1 MAKETLNQIPVVD
14 LNDFRD
20 PKRRDSFTETVAK
33 GFQDIGF
40 IFVKTP
46 DITPKLPTVYD
57 AYKKVFDLPL
67 EVKMGYERPDIHRQR
82 GYTPSGA
89 EIGIF
94 CQRSGPDGKP
104 QHDAKENWFVGPK
117 LPDGHPFVERY
128 PALYAPNVWP
138 TEVPEFKP
146 LAQTLYKDL
155 FTVGKGLLRSMEPYL
170 GYEKGFFDDI
180 VKDSPTS
187 LRPLHYPPVKPE
199 DAENTV
205 WGCTHTDI
213 NFITALPASTKP
225 GLWVE
230 TRSGEWIPGMAPPD
244 HSLVQ
249 VGDML
254 EYMTGGYFRSARHR
268 VDAPKGGTTTG
279 RYSSALFI
287 HARSNYEF
295 QVDRRLADDPAQ
307 YPPITAE
314 NLLYSRLQAIGL
326 AKQEAREEQK

>member
-104 QHDAKENWFVGPK
+104 QHDAKARNVPAAIGKRIEK
-117 LPDGHPFVERY
+117 
-128 PALYAPNVWP
+128 PALGLTPG
-138 TEVPEFKP
+138 
-146 LAQTLYKDL
+146 DL
-155 FTVGKGLLRSMEPYL
+155 ERAIESRVC
-170 GYEKGFFDDI
+170 GFNPQI
-180 VKDSPTS
+180 
-187 LRPLHYPPVKPE
+187 R
-199 DAENTV
+199 
-205 WGCTHTDI
+205 I
-213 NFITALPASTKP
+213 
-225 GLWVE
+225 
-230 TRSGEWIPGMAPPD
+230 
-244 HSLVQ
+244 
-249 VGDML
+249 
-254 EYMTGGYFRSARHR
+254 EYQQG
-268 VDAPKGGTTTG
+268 
-279 RYSSALFI
+279 
-287 HARSNYEF
+287 
-295 QVDRRLADDPAQ
+295 
-307 YPPITAE
+307 
-314 NLLYSRLQAIGL
+314 
-326 AKQEAREEQK
+326 